1 MRRFARY
8 SMCLLLLGLFPV
20 WGAWAAPKRSVR
32 VTLEDCMRLA
42 AQESGKVV
50 AGGHAIDAALAQL
63 DEAKARGWPVFEYEY
78 RTAPVPQDVSD
89 AVRSFFGADL
99 SWLHTMKVGIGLP
112 VYAFGKL
119 SIAKQLAG
127 HGVEAARELRRKE
140 AAVAVAQA
148 RQLYYGIQ
156 FSDDMI
162 GLLED
167 ADRELTGKIDEDA
180 DGASDDASTEAR
192 DPGTTVDTSKTAPV
206 EKLRLRILRTELR
219 KRLDE
224 AHRKRRLALAG
235 LRIQLGFPDRTTLV
249 LDRSGQRAAGVH
261 LHSVA
266 RYMDDALA
274 ARPDARLVATGREA
288 KRLEYE
294 LTRKEALPNIGV
306 GGFFEVGR
314 TIGEVRGLAATD
326 DFNDPFNF
334 TRAGVGVQLK
344 GRFDPHGGSAR
355 TRRKQSEYYKV
366 RTEAALAREGIG
378 LEVEQ
383 AWLEAVDARTHMHRA
398 EGAAKDAR
406 RLLFLTKS
414 NLDIGVGEQAEYGEA
429 LKTLLLTQG
438 QYYES
443 IFQWNSALAKLDE
456 KIGVTPYAFE

>member
-1 MRRFARY
+1 MRRFARHVMY
-8 SMCLLLLGLFPV
+8 LLLLGLFPI
-20 WGAWAAPKRSVR
+20 WGASAAPVHSVR
-32 VTLEDCMRLA
+32 VTLDDCVRLA
-42 AQESGKVV
+42 AQESGKVA
-50 AGGHAIDAALAQL
+50 AGGHGIDAALAQL

-89 AVRSFFGADL
+89 AVRSFFGGDL

-119 SIAKQLAG
+119 SIARQLAG
-127 HGVEAARELRRKE
+127 HGVDAARELRRKE
-140 AAVAVAQA
+140 SAVAVAQA

-156 FSDDMI
+156 FGDDMI
-162 GLLED
+162 GLLEE
-167 ADRELTGKIDEDA
+167 ADRELTKKIDEDA
-180 DGASDDASTEAR
+180 DDASAEAR
-192 DPGTTVDTSKTAPV
+192 DPDAAVDTSKTAPV

-235 LRIQLGFPDRTTLV
+235 LRIQLGFPERTTLV
-249 LDRSGQRAAGVH
+249 LDRHGQRATGTQ

-266 RYMDDALA
+266 RYLDDALA

-378 LEVEQ
+378 LEVQQ

-456 KIGVTPYAFE
+456 KIGVTPYASE